1 MVRNILE
8 YLETTAAQCP
18 DKAAFEDLERSYT
31 FAQTLAYAGRIG
43 SGLAAALPQNSPV
56 PVLMEK
62 EAWTLNVFMG
72 AVCAG
77 CFYTLVEPDQPDE
90 RILTILDTLEA
101 EVLVTSRTLLER
113 VQRLHF
119 RGRILLADDPEA
131 EGGADPADAG
141 AAPSAPSDRE
151 NLALC
156 PEDTALLQAR
166 RAAACDVDPLYA
178 IFTSGSTGVPKGVV
192 VSHRSVIDFTECF
205 TELFG
210 FSREDVIGNQAPFD
224 FDVSVKDIY
233 PALKTGAT
241 VEVIPKK
248 FFSVP
253 KKLIDFLDDRKVTSL
268 TWAVSALCVISMLK
282 GFRYKVPGSIRRIMF
297 SGEVMPV
304 RQLNYWRSYLPDA
317 RYVNLYGPTEITCNC
332 TYYEVDREFSEEE
345 TLPIGDAFPNERVFL
360 LDEEDRQVTEPGVL
374 GEICVSGTA
383 LALGY
388 YRNWEKT
395 GEAFVQNPLNRR
407 YLEPIYRTGDL
418 GRYSESGELFYVTRK
433 DFQIKHMGH
442 RIELGEIETAFQAL
456 EGVSRVCCV
465 YDEPNTK
472 IVGFYVGDPEP
483 KEIIERLTERLPR
496 FMIPNIFRRVEQMP
510 LTKNGKI
517 DRKRLMEDYQAQ

>member
-1 MVRNILE
+1 MIQQNILD
-8 YLETTAAQCP
+8 YLEASASAYP
-18 DKAAFEDLERSYT
+18 EKAAFEDAERTFT
-31 FAQTLAYAGRIG
+31 FAQVLENARRMG
-43 SGLAAALPQNSPV
+43 SALGEVLVSNSPV

-77 CFYTLVEPDQPDE
+77 CFYTLVEPEQPDE
-90 RILTILDTLEA
+90 RIRTILSTLEA
-101 EVLVTSRTLLER
+101 EVIVVSEKTAARLETLEFTGKVLVAEELVQHPVNEELLKER
-113 VQRLHF
+113 
-119 RGRILLADDPEA
+119 
-131 EGGADPADAG
+131 
-141 AAPSAPSDRE
+141 
-151 NLALC
+151 
-156 PEDTALLQAR
+156 R
-166 RAAACDVDPLYA
+166 RNACDIDPLYA

-192 VSHRSVIDFTECF
+192 VSHRSVIDFTEHF
-205 TELFG
+205 TRLFG
-210 FSREDVIGNQAPFD
+210 FDENDVIGNQAPFD

-241 VEVIPKK
+241 LEVIPKK
-248 FFSVP
+248 YFSVP
-253 KKLIDFLDDRKVTSL
+253 KKLLDFLDDRKVTSL
-268 TWAVSALCVISMLK
+268 TWAVSALCIISMLK
-282 GFRYKVPGSIRRIMF
+282 GFRYKVPSSIRRVMF

-304 RQLNYWRSYLPDA
+304 KQLNYWREYLPDA
-317 RYVNLYGPTEITCNC
+317 MYVNLYGPTEITCNC
-332 TYYEVDREFSEEE
+332 TYHILDREFAEDEMI
-345 TLPIGDAFPNERVFL
+345 PIGDAFPNERVFL
-360 LDEEDRQVTEPGVL
+360 LDEEDHLLTEPGTL

-395 GEAFVQNPLNRR
+395 KECFVQNPLNHR

-418 GRYSESGELFYVTRK
+418 GRYDESGHLYYVTRK

-456 EGVSRVCCV
+456 DGVSRVCCI

-472 IVGFYVGDPEP
+472 IVGFYVGELTS

-496 FMIPNIFRRVEQMP
+496 FMIPNVFRQVEEMP

-517 DRKRLMEDYQAQ
+517 DRKRLMEDYHNGR